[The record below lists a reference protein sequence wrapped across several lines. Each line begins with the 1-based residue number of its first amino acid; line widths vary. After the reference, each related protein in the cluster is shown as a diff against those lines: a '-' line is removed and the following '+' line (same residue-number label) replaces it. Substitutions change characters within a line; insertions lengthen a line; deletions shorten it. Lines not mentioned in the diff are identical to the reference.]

1 MKCKNKG
8 SVLIVTLF
16 IVFLLSVIALSL
28 AYSTRLRMNLLKRRI
43 ERVKSY
49 YIARGALFLVFEE
62 LEKDRSVSE
71 SDSFN
76 EDWFLKFSDGRKV
89 RCLDFYSSAG
99 DKRGSYKVFIS
110 DEESKININT
120 ASVDTLDKLLSN
132 FKGVDSRRMAE
143 EIVSYR
149 NNKKPLDK
157 FYTVH
162 ELLAI
167 KDMSNNVFFGEDR
180 NDDVILYPRG
190 IDRDNILSLYEGQS
204 ALELGLKDLVTVYTQ
219 GRVNINTASFLVLSS
234 MPGMSPRLAKS
245 LIDERK
251 NKPFESLE
259 DVKKIAGIS
268 ENVYTDISKWA
279 VVKSDCFR
287 ILIAAR
293 ADNKIT
299 RHILV
304 IADRSRDY
312 CKIRYWR
319 QD

>member
-1 MKCKNKG
+1 L
-8 SVLIVTLF
+8 VVTLF
-16 IVFLLSVIALSL
+16 IIFLLSVIALSL

-62 LEKDRSVSE
+62 LEKDKSGSGF
-71 SDSFN
+71 DSFS
-76 EDWFLKFSDGRKV
+76 EDWFLKFSDGVKV
-89 RCLDFYSSAG
+89 RSLDFYGSAG

-132 FKGVDSRRMAE
+132 FRGVDSRRVAE

-162 ELLAI
+162 ELLMI
-167 KDMSNNVFFGEDR
+167 KDMSNNIFFGKGR
-180 NDDVILYPRG
+180 NNDVILKPWG
-190 IDRDNILSLYEGQS
+190 IDRGNILSLYEGQG
-204 ALELGLKDLVTVYTQ
+204 ALGLALKDLVTVYTQ
-219 GRVNINTASFLVLSS
+219 GRVNINTAPFLVLSS
-234 MPGMSPRLAKS
+234 MPGMSSRLAKS

-251 NKPFESLE
+251 NKPFESL
-259 DVKKIAGIS
+259 DDLKKIPGIS
-268 ENVYTDISKWA
+268 ESVYADISKWA
-279 VVKSDCFR
+279 VVKSDCFK

-304 IADRSRDY
+304 IADRSRDH
-312 CKIRYWR
+312 CKVKYWR